1 MKDKK
6 TETVSLAF
14 DEIFKSKRK
23 PTMRWTDKG
32 SEFISKHFKDF
43 LKKKDINL
51 YHTENEEKSSI
62 VERWNKTIKNKMW
75 KMFTVNNNT
84 VYWDKIDNIVN
95 NYNN

>member
-23 PTMRWTDKG
+23 PTMRWTDKR

-51 YHTENEEKSSI
+51 YHTEMKRNQVLLSDG
-62 VERWNKTIKNKMW
+62 IKL
-75 KMFTVNNNT
+75 
-84 VYWDKIDNIVN
+84 
-95 NYNN
+95 

>member
-43 LKKKDINL
+43 LKKKDIKL

-84 VYWDKIDNIVN
+84 VYWDKIDNIVS